1 AQPSR
6 VRRNSAE
13 YRTRGG
19 SRLFQSI
26 RWKLAASYS
35 VLVLLS
41 VTLMGTLALYIVQ
54 RDVGRQEAGYLKAN
68 ARAVADQARGF
79 MDPQVRR
86 IALAELASTSA
97 FLGDSRV
104 RILGPDHELLA
115 DSGSPGLPDEFLWL
129 VPSGLAEI
137 DTGREG
143 SFPFILPLPPHPH
156 GGQMMSPRELMPLL
170 RDLPLGTS
178 HVYARRMLTPW
189 GRRFV
194 FEGDPMEQE
203 GPRAINAPPRQVVS
217 TMVAVGPESSP
228 LGYVEMSSPLSLSGV
243 ALGPMRSAVLLS
255 GLGSLAIAVCV
266 GLFIG
271 RTLSDPLRSL
281 AGTARRMAEGDLSS
295 RAATGRRDEIGELA
309 RQFNGMAQSLETSF
323 RDLRAER
330 DSLKRFVA
338 DASHELRTPITAL
351 ATFNEL
357 LQGSA
362 ADDPAARQ
370 EFLRESQAQLAR
382 LQWITANLLDLSRL
396 DAGIAGL
403 TLGRHTAAD
412 IVESAVAG
420 FRAAARQKNVS
431 LEVGDADSSLVV
443 VCDGQRIQ
451 IALANLVA
459 NAVKFVHPGG
469 AVSVGHSTGDGRL
482 RFSVR
487 DNGPGISP
495 EELPLIFDRFYRGK
509 GASGEG
515 AGLGLALARSVAI
528 AHGGNVSAQSTPGLG
543 SIFTLEIPLGA

>member
-1 AQPSR
+1 
-6 VRRNSAE
+6 
-13 YRTRGG
+13 
-19 SRLFQSI
+19 LFQSI

-68 ARAVADQARGF
+68 ARAVAEQARGF
-79 MDPQVRR
+79 MDPHVRR

-104 RILGPDHELLA
+104 RIFGPDHELLA

-137 DTGREG
+137 DAERQG
-143 SFPFILPLPPHPH
+143 SFPFILPMPPHPRD
-156 GGQMMSPRELMPLL
+156 GQIMSPRELMPLL

-194 FEGDPMEQE
+194 FEGDLMEQE

-323 RDLRAER
+323 RDLRSER

-362 ADDPAARQ
+362 AEDPAARR
-370 EFLRESQAQLAR
+370 EFLRESQTQLER
-382 LQWITANLLDLSRL
+382 LQWITSNLLDLSRL
-396 DAGIAGL
+396 DAGIAAL
-403 TLGRHTAAD
+403 SLGSHAARD

-420 FRAAARQKNVS
+420 ARERARAKNIALSIDVRD
-431 LEVGDADSSLVV
+431 LSLVV
-443 VCDGQRIQ
+443 SCDRNRLEM
-451 IALANLVA
+451 ALSNLVV
-459 NAVKFVHPGG
+459 NAVKFTDRNGHV
-469 AVSVGHSTGDGRL
+469 AVTVSAENGCA
-482 RFSVR
+482 RFAVR
-487 DNGPGISP
+487 DDGPGIP
-495 EELPLIFDRFYRGK
+495 AEELPLIFGRFYRGRN
-509 GASGEG
+509 AAGEG
-515 AGLGLALARSVAI
+515 AGLGLAIVQSVAR
-528 AHGGNVSAQSTPGLG
+528 AHGGSIEVQSARG
-543 SIFTLEIPLGA
+543 SGSVFTLVIPLVA